1 MTKSIVAIEN
11 AKVDREKLLSSCSAL
26 AQKPN
31 ILRELGEHLTK
42 HGFAGSTDIPEIVVL
57 SMITRSFQNPVSL
70 IIKGQSGSGKS
81 FALKSGLRYVPSSA
95 FHEFHGM
102 SAKALVHASDLDF
115 KNRFLVVQEFAGMA
129 KEGMVFLRQ
138 LLTEGRVHYRT
149 VDQGRD
155 GYEGKALPAIEG
167 PTGLMMTTTAH
178 AIHWEDETRML
189 SLHVDQSPEQIER
202 ALMVLA
208 GEAPPKIS
216 EEDLSQWHALHDYV
230 CSGSVEVTIP
240 YRREL
245 LSKLPRSHSRVLRD
259 GPKVLALIQAHAL
272 LHQCTRERFED
283 KVVATPGDYEA
294 IYRLVSKP
302 LAYNLKA
309 EVPPH
314 ISEVVEAALELYS
327 EGNGRVTV
335 SQGTIAKRLGKDQT
349 NVGRNLNTAIKEGF
363 LINRNPGQGQ
373 VHDYVPGEREL
384 PSETVLPN
392 PRDLGPTEMPKL
404 VMSDYNGGTN
414 SSYRK
419 ALPAEMN

>member
-1 MTKSIVAIEN
+1 MSKLTSGTES
-11 AKVDREKLLSSCSAL
+11 AKVNREQLLASCSAL
-26 AQKPN
+26 ANKPD
-31 ILRELGEHLTK
+31 ILQELREHLTK
-42 HGFAGSTDIPEIVVL
+42 HGFAGSTDIPEIIVL
-57 SMITRSFQNPVSL
+57 SMITRSFPNPVSL

-138 LLTEGRVHYRT
+138 LLTEGKVNYRT

-208 GEAPPKIS
+208 GDAPPEIS
-216 EEDLSQWHALHDYV
+216 EKDLSQWHALHEYV
-230 CSGSVEVTIP
+230 CSGGVEVTIP

-272 LHQCTRERFED
+272 LHQCTRERLGD
-283 KVVATPGDYEA
+283 KVVATPEDYEA

-314 ISEVVEAALELYS
+314 ISEVVKAALELHS
-327 EGNGRVTV
+327 EGNGGVTV
-335 SQGTIAKRLGKDQT
+335 SQGTVAKRLGKDQT
-349 NVGRNLNTAIKEGF
+349 NVGRNLATAIREGF

-373 VHDYVPGEREL
+373 IHDYAPGEREL
-384 PSETVLPN
+384 PSETVLPD
-392 PRDLGPTEMPKL
+392 PCDLGAI
-404 VMSDYNGGTN
+404 
-414 SSYRK
+414 K
-419 ALPAEMN
+419 AATLAPRNEDGIVQNEEIFVLE